1 MIHFYNT
8 NKAFDDNMMLL
19 INYYDGF
26 DDNTMLRESLERLS
40 QQERCIAGLEARLA
54 EATMAN
60 NEEQVTMA
68 KNQEANIV
76 KQEEGRPSDFE
87 ENNNSRGMIA
97 QMAEKLAKKKRSKE
111 DEIMGEERSRRGSSS
126 SREFRV
132 EEEMEEEE
140 EMERNAN
147 KGGRRGSSSSREF
160 QHEGE
165 VGTTKTNTM
174 TKRDTDSNLKTDA
187 NTNVPFPRWGQES
200 CFVLFS

>member
-1 MIHFYNT
+1 MIKKMLFMAMMCND
-8 NKAFDDNMMLL
+8 AFDDNMMP
-19 INYYDGF
+19 
-26 DDNTMLRESLERLS
+26 RESLERLS

-97 QMAEKLAKKKRSKE
+97 QMAEKLTKKKRSKE

-132 EEEMEEEE
+132 EEEEEE

-165 VGTTKTNTM
+165 VGVK
-174 TKRDTDSNLKTDA
+174 KDKYKDKCKDRK
-187 NTNVPFPRWGQES
+187 
-200 CFVLFS
+200 

>member
-1 MIHFYNT
+1 
-8 NKAFDDNMMLL
+8 
-19 INYYDGF
+19 
-26 DDNTMLRESLERLS
+26 MLRESLERLS

-54 EATMAN
+54 EATMAR

-111 DEIMGEERSRRGSSS
+111 DEIGGEERSRRGSSS

-140 EMERNAN
+140 EEMERNA

-165 VGTTKTNTM
+165 VGDKTNTNIK
-174 TKRDTDSNLKTDA
+174 TKSDTNQIQRQIQTCIS
-187 NTNVPFPRWGQES
+187 RWGQAGRKPPLSQCSPTPALTSEVQAGGLYIRI
-200 CFVLFS
+200 FI